1 MYTAL
6 IYTGVILASTAI
18 ATVIYNAFKPSI
30 KGWRGERKVNKVLKK
45 LQKQKTG
52 KSIKDI
58 TLLSDEG
65 LSTQIDNI
73 FINKS
78 GVFIIEAKN
87 YSGIISGEEN
97 SHKWKQQI
105 GKKDYI
111 INNFA
116 RQNMNHIKV
125 IQPLLSQY
133 PALPIYSFLSFN
145 PDCELNLNLTRTIAT
160 RYNTLGNAI
169 KIRSRN
175 PIISDEEVRDIYI
188 ALKTEKAKNM
198 LVSKTHVSRLKLQ
211 QDVDEHA
218 KNMNMS
224 KEEYTDVLIEKYKSK
239 ATDIS
244 KINGK
249 KADSLD
255 SMLNHAAS
263 RTNNNLKTP
272 RSYGERDRD

>member
-1 MYTAL
+1 
-6 IYTGVILASTAI
+6 
-18 ATVIYNAFKPSI
+18 
-30 KGWRGERKVNKVLKK
+30 
-45 LQKQKTG
+45 
-52 KSIKDI
+52 
-58 TLLSDEG
+58 
-65 LSTQIDNI
+65 
-73 FINKS
+73 
-78 GVFIIEAKN
+78 
-87 YSGIISGEEN
+87 
-97 SHKWKQQI
+97 
-105 GKKDYI
+105 
-111 INNFA
+111 
-116 RQNMNHIKV
+116 
-125 IQPLLSQY
+125 
-133 PALPIYSFLSFN
+133 
-145 PDCELNLNLTRTIAT
+145 
-160 RYNTLGNAI
+160 
-169 KIRSRN
+169 
-175 PIISDEEVRDIYI
+175 
-188 ALKTEKAKNM
+188 M